1 MTVLKFSF
9 INPQSS
15 WKQRTLRN
23 CNRSDFILLFKNIF
37 ISFLRIS
44 LQCILNNFNSHE
56 VPVNL
61 GSGVCS
67 VMLSAFWEGITSLKK
82 KTNSPF
88 SNSYQIPKVPQV
100 VMAFHIHLPLFC
112 AGILFGWLKLVQVLC
127 MPSSLLWAHMCSS
140 PAVSR
145 KHCFLDVFNRS
156 VPSSLKIPELW
167 GQEYS
172 MHVPVRAEHST
183 ASKSLHGDQ
192 TNSFI
197 LEEGYGQHTIV
208 STIHR
213 WQRNY
218 LVKAK
223 G

>member
-15 WKQRTLRN
+15 WKQRTLQN

-67 VMLSAFWEGITSLKK
+67 VMLSAFWEGVTSLKK

-127 MPSSLLWAHMCSS
+127 MPSS
-140 PAVSR
+140 AVSSHVQQPCCVW
-145 KHCFLDVFNRS
+145 KALLPWCFQLFC
-156 VPSSLKIPELW
+156 PLFLKDPWAL
-167 GQEYS
+167 
-172 MHVPVRAEHST
+172 RAR
-183 ASKSLHGDQ
+183 
-192 TNSFI
+192 
-197 LEEGYGQHTIV
+197 V
-208 STIHR
+208 
-213 WQRNY
+213 
-218 LVKAK
+218 
-223 G
+223 